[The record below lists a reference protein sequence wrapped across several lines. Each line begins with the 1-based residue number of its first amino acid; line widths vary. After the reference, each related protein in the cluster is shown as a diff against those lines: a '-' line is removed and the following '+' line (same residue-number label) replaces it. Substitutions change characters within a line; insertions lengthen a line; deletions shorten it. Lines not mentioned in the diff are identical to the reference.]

1 MMNPRVIAVKPLPCF
16 KLQLT
21 FANQEQKIFDV
32 SSYLTLGI
40 FAELSDPSLFNQVRA
55 FNGSIIW
62 PNELDL
68 DPDTLYLDSQH
79 Q

>member
-1 MMNPRVIAVKPLPCF
+1 MMNPRVIAVEPLPSF

-21 FANQEQKIFDV
+21 FSNQEQKIFDV
-32 SSYLTLGI
+32 SSYLAIGI
-40 FAELSDPSLFNQVRA
+40 FAELSDPSIFNQVRA

-68 DPDTLYLDSQH
+68 DPDTLYLDSQC